1 MVIRKQ
7 HLVSVCVQP
16 FVGAYHAN
24 ISRIAWISSKNGG
37 VGESNSDLTQLI
49 DWTSWQEHPDGK
61 KDADYALC
69 SWFSMG

>member
-1 MVIRKQ
+1 M
-7 HLVSVCVQP
+7 
-16 FVGAYHAN
+16 
-24 ISRIAWISSKNGG
+24 GG